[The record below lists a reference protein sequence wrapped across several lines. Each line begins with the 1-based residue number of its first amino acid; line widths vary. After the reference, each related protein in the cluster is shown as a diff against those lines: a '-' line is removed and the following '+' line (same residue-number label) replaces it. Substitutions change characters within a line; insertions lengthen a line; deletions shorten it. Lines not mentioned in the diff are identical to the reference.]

1 MGKPSAKFLTVFNL
15 VLNLP
20 MAIAMSVTAPI
31 VVGQPVF
38 TPNLIVNILIG
49 FVMATAINLLLPIPK
64 ISAWFAGLFKQKPD
78 SFLGGFLG
86 NIPVCCIFVVI
97 IGLVSAQGSGL
108 PVRLHRHVHSNVHRV
123 LHRGADLHA
132 HRVEGSRGSG
142 RKITPRPPSGSPA
155 GGRLFSR

>member
-97 IGLVSAQGSGL
+97 IGLVMNL
-108 PVRLHRHVHSNVHRV
+108 YNVRKVPDFLFAFIGTFIPMYIVCFIVA
-123 LHRGADLHA
+123 LIFMPIALKAAAAAD
-132 HRVEGSRGSG
+132 G
-142 RKITPRPPSGSPA
+142 K
-155 GGRLFSR
+155 